1 MVNDHR
7 STTGGLAGAPGGSC
21 AGDGQRRGSGQI
33 AGPALPQEAA
43 PTTGELSLEEEA
55 QALEVFGDAAG
66 AAEAYW
72 ELLCT
77 TGIDHGLIGPRE
89 VPRMWSRHVLNCAV
103 IQELVPQGAQVMD
116 VGSGAGLPGIP
127 LALARP
133 DVQVTLVEPLQ
144 RRCRW
149 LEHTIDQLGVS
160 VEVAN
165 CRAEELHGQ
174 ARADVVVSRAV
185 APLGKLLRWSV
196 PLVQPPGVVLAIK
209 GQSAPEEVEKS
220 RKTFKALKLCDVTV
234 RTVGVE
240 ILPTPT
246 TVVHAPVS

>member
-1 MVNDHR
+1 MAGDPGGPAGSR
-7 STTGGLAGAPGGSC
+7 STLNDDVGEQGV
-21 AGDGQRRGSGQI
+21 
-33 AGPALPQEAA
+33 PQ
-43 PTTGELSLEEEA
+43 GELNSEEEA

-72 ELLCT
+72 EMLCT

-89 VPRMWSRHVLNCAV
+89 VPRMWVRHVLNCAV
-103 IQELVPQGAQVMD
+103 IEELVPQGASVMD

-133 DVQVTLVEPLQ
+133 DLQVTLVEPLQ

-149 LEHTIDQLGVS
+149 LETTISELGIP

-174 ARADVVVSRAV
+174 AYADVVVSRAV
-185 APLGKLLRWSV
+185 APLGKLLRWCV
-196 PLVQPPGVVLAIK
+196 PMVQKPGAVLAIK

-220 RKTFKALKLCDVTV
+220 RKALSALKLRDVTV
-234 RTVGVE
+234 RSVGVE

-246 TVVHAPVS
+246 TVVRAPVS